1 MRATSPNTIC
11 FARDNELELAV
22 RGGGH
27 SLAGHGTV
35 DGGIV
40 LDLADMRGL
49 HIDPDA
55 RVAWAQPGLTAIE
68 FTEAAA
74 AHGLATPFGDTG
86 SVGIAGLTLGGGVG
100 WLVRKHGLTI
110 DALIAVEIVTADG
123 RQLIASETEHP
134 DLFWAVRGGGGNF
147 GVVTRFQYRL
157 YPVGMIL
164 GGAVLLPPTADVLR
178 GLVPVA
184 AAAPR
189 ELSTITFVLNAA
201 PPLPFLAPEHHF
213 KPAVI
218 VMFVFDGDPEAG
230 QAALEPFRRLA
241 TPLGELAAPMPYPGI
256 YQFTAEGSKPGAGTM
271 RSAFLDTL
279 DDEAVDTIL
288 REMAAAP
295 GHGMD
300 FTQIRVLGG
309 AVADVPADATAFAH
323 RDATV
328 MLSMHA
334 AHGDDRAAA
343 DAWANRYFAAIA
355 AEGERRLL
363 ELPRGRGRCPRP
375 RRLPGRHL
383 RAPGRRQAPLRPVE
397 PVPPQPEHSPALTV
411 DPRRQ
416 RRPAG
421 RSAWTGRLR
430 GFVRIALARSAP
442 AIASRWAGVLPQ
454 HAPIT
459 VAPRARNETA
469 SVAIVSGGVWY
480 SARAPTNTGIP
491 MFGLATSG
499 RSGATARIRSM
510 TGRISSGPFPQLPPI
525 ASTPSALSARAA
537 SSGETPII
545 VWPRVSN
552 VIVATTGVAGEA
564 RRAPAI
570 AAAISARSDIVSIQ
584 NRSAPPAAR
593 APACSAN
600 TSIAASRSRVPS
612 GAMISPLGPMS
623 PATSASTPAAVTS
636 ARSRIAAVRLSCST
650 RSSSRCRASRR
661 RLAPNVF
668 VRRIRDP
675 ASR

>member
-1 MRATSPNTIC
+1 MEARILRSPLIHEPMDLDTLAGCLTGRMILPGDDEYESSRRVHQAAVDARPFAIIRAADSRDVARTVL

-49 HIDPDA
+49 HIDPNA

-123 RQLIASETEHP
+123 RQLIASEAEHP
-134 DLFWAVRGGGGNF
+134 GPVLGGSRWRRKFRRRHPLPVPALPGRHDPRRGG
-147 GVVTRFQYRL
+147 
-157 YPVGMIL
+157 P
-164 GGAVLLPPTADVLR
+164 LPPTADVLR

-230 QAALEPFRRLA
+230 QAALEPFRQLA

-279 DDEAVDTIL
+279 DDETVDTIL

-295 GHGMD
+295 
-300 FTQIRVLGG
+300 
-309 AVADVPADATAFAH
+309 
-323 RDATV
+323 
-328 MLSMHA
+328 
-334 AHGDDRAAA
+334 
-343 DAWANRYFAAIA
+343 
-355 AEGERRLL
+355 
-363 ELPRGRGRCPRP
+363 
-375 RRLPGRHL
+375 
-383 RAPGRRQAPLRPVE
+383 AP
-397 PVPPQPEHSPALTV
+397 
-411 DPRRQ
+411 
-416 RRPAG
+416 
-421 RSAWTGRLR
+421 AWTSR
-430 GFVRIALARSAP
+430 RSVSSAAP
-442 AIASRWAGVLPQ
+442 WPTSRPT
-454 HAPIT
+454 P
-459 VAPRARNETA
+459 PRSPTA
-469 SVAIVSGGVWY
+469 
-480 SARAPTNTGIP
+480 
-491 MFGLATSG
+491 
-499 RSGATARIRSM
+499 
-510 TGRISSGPFPQLPPI
+510 
-525 ASTPSALSARAA
+525 
-537 SSGETPII
+537 
-545 VWPRVSN
+545 
-552 VIVATTGVAGEA
+552 A
-564 RRAPAI
+564 RR
-570 AAAISARSDIVSIQ
+570 
-584 NRSAPPAAR
+584 
-593 APACSAN
+593 
-600 TSIAASRSRVPS
+600 
-612 GAMISPLGPMS
+612 
-623 PATSASTPAAVTS
+623 
-636 ARSRIAAVRLSCST
+636 
-650 RSSSRCRASRR
+650 
-661 RLAPNVF
+661 
-668 VRRIRDP
+668 
-675 ASR
+675 

>member
-1 MRATSPNTIC
+1 MEATILRRPLLVEPLDLEALGGSLNGRLILPGDDEYEAARQVHQAAVDVRPLAIVRAADARDVSNTIC

-295 GHGMD
+295 GYGMD

-323 RDATV
+323 RGATV

-334 AHGDDRAAA
+334 AHGEDRAEA

-355 AEGERRLL
+355 PKASGVYSNFLEDEGDARVRDAYPGGTYERLVDVKRRYDPSNLF
-363 ELPRGRGRCPRP
+363 RRNQNIRP
-375 RRLPGRHL
+375 R
-383 RAPGRRQAPLRPVE
+383 
-397 PVPPQPEHSPALTV
+397 
-411 DPRRQ
+411 
-416 RRPAG
+416 
-421 RSAWTGRLR
+421 
-430 GFVRIALARSAP
+430 
-442 AIASRWAGVLPQ
+442 
-454 HAPIT
+454 
-459 VAPRARNETA
+459 
-469 SVAIVSGGVWY
+469 
-480 SARAPTNTGIP
+480 
-491 MFGLATSG
+491 
-499 RSGATARIRSM
+499 
-510 TGRISSGPFPQLPPI
+510 
-525 ASTPSALSARAA
+525 
-537 SSGETPII
+537 
-545 VWPRVSN
+545 
-552 VIVATTGVAGEA
+552 
-564 RRAPAI
+564 
-570 AAAISARSDIVSIQ
+570 
-584 NRSAPPAAR
+584 
-593 APACSAN
+593 
-600 TSIAASRSRVPS
+600 
-612 GAMISPLGPMS
+612 
-623 PATSASTPAAVTS
+623 
-636 ARSRIAAVRLSCST
+636 
-650 RSSSRCRASRR
+650 
-661 RLAPNVF
+661 
-668 VRRIRDP
+668 
-675 ASR
+675 